1 MAAILSIEQHT
12 ITLADTVASATA
24 TLSVGDVT
32 RCTPRISWVT
42 SSTDL
47 FENYLIR
54 PRFLTGPNRIEVGRT
69 ATSGEVIVQ
78 VTIIEWDTP
87 SGDIDVQTG
96 SITITA
102 ATDSSSISNV
112 DLAKTFMTFGYDAT
126 AGDNDTVSI
135 RGMLTAIDTISW
147 VRDTATDTIVINWW
161 TVEDTSSGGLF
172 DVQRVQAL
180 SIAGTTAD
188 ATITS
193 VVEARTILIAS
204 QHLNNFGD
212 EPDEWGVVHLFNATT
227 VRYVRDDQAGTA
239 NADVFVV
246 EFTLASGVSVQRGS
260 IVNGDGVSVG
270 TAAISS
276 VDLTRSMVHCPMIVV
291 GGMTDEANNAPTLV
305 ISIEFNSDI
314 EIEANSQ
321 DSTSTETTFFEVI
334 EFPAAAVDNQSP
346 VFVGANH

>member
-1 MAAILSIEQHT
+1 MAAILSIETFT
-12 ITLADTVASATA
+12 ITLADGVASTTVNLAT
-24 TLSVGDVT
+24 SDVT

-42 SSTDL
+42 ASTGL
-47 FENYLIR
+47 YENYIIR
-54 PRFLTGPNRIEVGRT
+54 PRFLTGPNRLEVGRT
-69 ATSGEVIVQ
+69 ATSGS
-78 VTIIEWDTP
+78 VTIQATVIEWDTP

-96 SITITA
+96 TITITA
-102 ATDSSSISNV
+102 ATDNSTITAV
-112 DLAKTFMTFGYDAT
+112 DLAKTFLTFGYDVT
-126 AGDNDTVSI
+126 AGDNDTISI
-135 RGMLTAIDTISW
+135 RGMLSSTTNIAW
-147 VRDTATDTIVINWW
+147 VRDTSTDTIVINWW

-212 EPDEWGVVHLFNATT
+212 EPDEWGIVHLFSDTI

-260 IVNGDGVSVG
+260 ITNADTVSVG

-276 VDLTRSMVHCPMIVV
+276 VDLTRSMVHLPMVTN
-291 GGMTDEANNAPTLV
+291 GCFTDEANNASTLV
-305 ISIEFNSDI
+305 GSIEFNSDI
-314 EIEANSQ
+314 EVEGNCQ
-321 DSTSTETTFFEVI
+321 DSTSVETFFFEVI
-334 EFPAAAVDNQSP
+334 EFPADAARQHPVGVGTNQ
-346 VFVGANH
+346 